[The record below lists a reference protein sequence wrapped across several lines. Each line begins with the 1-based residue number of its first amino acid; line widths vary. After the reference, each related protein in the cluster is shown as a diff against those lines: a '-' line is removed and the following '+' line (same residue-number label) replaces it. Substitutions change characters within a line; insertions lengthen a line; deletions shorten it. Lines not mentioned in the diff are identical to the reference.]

1 MVANIYYKVLK
12 NTIDSLI
19 DLSETSTRNTY
30 HLCGID
36 ENIIEYLSSNKWWG
50 GTVKDTNDFHVI
62 KVTDN
67 GLLIEYKGN
76 HIILQKDTRENK
88 IIYDGSQKHKYYS
101 NFYCLDIIC
110 YEIIFDIT
118 DMNELDDD
126 TTDN

>member
-1 MVANIYYKVLK
+1 MVTNLYYKVLK

-36 ENIIEYLSSNKWWG
+36 KNIIEYLSSNKWWG
-50 GTVKDTNDFHVI
+50 GIVKDTNDFHVI

-88 IIYDGSQKHKYYS
+88 ILYDGSQIDKCYH
-101 NFYCLDIIC
+101 NFYNKPLKEFNII
-110 YEIIFDIT
+110 
-118 DMNELDDD
+118 DMYELDDD

>member
-1 MVANIYYKVLK
+1 MVTNLYYKVLK

-19 DLSETSTRNTY
+19 DLSETSTHNTY

-50 GTVKDTNDFHVI
+50 GIIKDTNDFHVI
-62 KVTDN
+62 KATDN

-88 IIYDGSQKHKYYS
+88 ILYDGSQIGKCYH
-101 NFYCLDIIC
+101 NFYNKPLKEFDII
-110 YEIIFDIT
+110 

>member
-1 MVANIYYKVLK
+1 MVTNLYYKVLK

-19 DLSETSTRNTY
+19 DLSETSTHNTY

-36 ENIIEYLSSNKWWG
+36 ENIVEYLSSNKWWG
-50 GTVKDTNDFHVI
+50 GIIKDTNDFHVI
-62 KVTDN
+62 KATDN

-88 IIYDGSQKHKYYS
+88 ILYDGSQIGKCYH
-101 NFYCLDIIC
+101 NFYNKPLKEFDII
-110 YEIIFDIT
+110 

>member
-1 MVANIYYKVLK
+1 MVTNLYYKVLK

-36 ENIIEYLSSNKWWG
+36 KNIIEYLSSNKWWG
-50 GTVKDTNDFHVI
+50 GIIKDTNDFHII
-62 KVTDN
+62 KATDN

-88 IIYDGSQKHKYYS
+88 ILYDGSQIRKYYH
-101 NFYCLDIIC
+101 NFYNKPLKEFDII
-110 YEIIFDIT
+110 DI
-118 DMNELDDD
+118 NELDDD

>member
-1 MVANIYYKVLK
+1 MVTNLYYKVLK
-12 NTIDSLI
+12 NIIDSLI

-50 GTVKDTNDFHVI
+50 GIIKDTNDFHII
-62 KVTDN
+62 KETDN

-76 HIILQKDTRENK
+76 HVILQRDTRENK
-88 IIYDGSQKHKYYS
+88 ILYDGSQIGKCYH
-101 NFYCLDIIC
+101 NFYNKPLKEFDII
-110 YEIIFDIT
+110 

>member
-1 MVANIYYKVLK
+1 MVTNLYYKVLK

-36 ENIIEYLSSNKWWG
+36 NNIIEYLSSNKWFG

-88 IIYDGSQKHKYYS
+88 ILYDGSQIGKCYH
-101 NFYCLDIIC
+101 NFYNKPLKEFDII
-110 YEIIFDIT
+110 DI
-118 DMNELDDD
+118 NELDDD